1 MKTLNLL
8 LIACLL
14 LACNKESADSPA
26 EALSVDLVPE
36 EKPIEA
42 ATDTFVPVPVPVSVP
57 DRPPEDYLSFP
68 EFRDQY
74 EVASLAGLRFIN
86 CRGMEKYSSVAIKR
100 PAFNGVYATGTENSL
115 SMKGRPL
122 FCREV
127 FPGRYLIGRAYEEM
141 LLYTDLVLVDSS
153 LQILYEDEIGCGDP
167 GAEILETIFRSDSV
181 YDKTTEEY
189 LEDVNDSTKLYRR
202 FTERI
207 TLRADGKFK
216 RQLLTQHYR
225 TRRPVDGPG
234 EPGPDFSP
242 EMMEHSGEDF
252 ALPAEAIIAS
262 NAVGVVTLEETT
274 ATGYRLNVR
283 FPGKKTELSEQLLT
297 AHFATEGAEVNQY
310 TEDMRLTITPLNLT
324 FFDTLGQTL
333 TIDTVSRVTLRFYCE
348 NDGPLI
354 TEPTVELFVRKTA
367 YPGKLSPF
375 NEGKLGNIVAV
386 VVANFQ
392 PDAFQ
397 SVDKRKRWW
406 RNKERIVTIRST
418 PGGPE
423 LVSLYTVSD
432 EEEELPLCHIFS
444 AANQEFDLDISC
456 CGP

>member
-1 MKTLNLL
+1 MKTLTLL

-14 LACNKESADSPA
+14 LACNNEPADAPA
-26 EALSVDLVPE
+26 EPPAVDLVPE
-36 EKPIEA
+36 VKPTEA
-42 ATDTFVPVPVPVSVP
+42 AADTFVPVSVP
-57 DRPPEDYLSFP
+57 DLPPEDHLSFS
-68 EFRDQY
+68 EFRYQY

-86 CRGMEKYSSVAIKR
+86 CRGMEEYPSVAIKR
-100 PAFNGVYATGTENSL
+100 PKFEGVYAPGTKNTL
-115 SMKGRPL
+115 TMRGRPL
-122 FCREV
+122 FCREI
-127 FPGRYLIGRAYEEM
+127 FPGRYLIGREYDEM
-141 LLYTDLVLVDSS
+141 STYTDVVLVDSS
-153 LQILYEDEIGCGDP
+153 LHTLYNDEIGCGEL
-167 GAEILETIFRSDSV
+167 GAEVLGTIFRSDSV
-181 YDKTTEEY
+181 YDRTTEEH
-189 LEDVNDSTKLYRR
+189 LEDLNDSTKLYRQY
-202 FTERI
+202 TERI
-207 TLRADGKFK
+207 TLRADGEHR
-216 RQLLTQHYR
+216 RQLLSQQYR
-225 TRRPVDGPG
+225 TRRPVYGLG
-234 EPGPDFSP
+234 APGPDFSP
-242 EMMEHSGEDF
+242 EMMEHSGDDF
-252 ALPAEAIIAS
+252 ALSAETIIRP

-283 FPGKKTELSEQLLT
+283 FPGKKTDVSEQLLS
-297 AHFATEGAEVNQY
+297 AHFATEGVEVNQY
-310 TEDMRLTITPLNLT
+310 TEDMWLTVTPLKMTL
-324 FFDTLGQTL
+324 FDTLGQTI
-333 TIDTVSRVTLRFYCE
+333 TIDTVSQVALRFYCE

-392 PDAFQ
+392 PDAFR

-406 RNKERIVTIRST
+406 RNKERVVTIRST

-423 LVSLYTVSD
+423 LMSLYTVSD